1 MSAAK
6 PIVPWLGGK
15 RRLAQIILP
24 RFPSHQCYVEPFAG
38 GAALLFMR
46 RRPAKSEVLNDIN
59 GELINLYR
67 VVQAHPEELIRQFQW
82 SLTSR
87 QTFALLKVSDPGQLT
102 DIQRAARFYY
112 LQRLAFGGRVTGQTF
127 GTSTT
132 GAVRFNPLRIH
143 DQLRAAHGRLSR
155 VGIEQLPWQDC
166 IRRYDRP
173 HTLFYCD
180 PPYWE
185 TAGYGPAFQFSEYQE
200 LARMMAAL
208 RGRAIL
214 SINDHPAIRDCF
226 KGFYMEDLSIRYSPG
241 GGAGKEAR
249 ELLIFS
255 YDPSL

>member
-1 MSAAK
+1 M
-6 PIVPWLGGK
+6 
-15 RRLAQIILP
+15 
-24 RFPSHQCYVEPFAG
+24 CYHRP
-38 GAALLFMR
+38 MTPTR
-46 RRPAKSEVLNDIN
+46 RRSCKPAK
-59 GELINLYR
+59 
-67 VVQAHPEELIRQFQW
+67 APC
-82 SLTSR
+82 SR
-87 QTFALLKVSDPGQLT
+87 ERGKAT
-102 DIQRAARFYY
+102 RAGVIAGHERFT
-112 LQRLAFGGRVTGQTF
+112 LRP
-127 GTSTT
+127 
-132 GAVRFNPLRIH
+132 VRFNPSRIH

-255 YDPSL
+255 YAPSS